1 MKWYTFISCLIVFIF
16 LGCDASNTATSSTE
30 TTSEEG
36 TKAMTGDLRIAFYN
50 VENLFDTKDAPNKP
64 DEEYMP
70 NSEKKWTTERYSKK
84 LDQLGKVIEAMGSP
98 ALIGVCEVE
107 NEQVLLDL
115 AANDQLKNGNYGVA
129 HKESN
134 DYRGIDNALLYNK
147 DLFTVTSIDNV
158 VLEFPRKI
166 TGGQNYTSRDIFH
179 VTGKLAD
186 NTTLHV
192 FVNHFPSRRG
202 GLKAS
207 EPKRLFVAGELRKEV
222 EKVMSKDDNSQIVIM
237 GDFNDETD
245 NKSITK
251 VLKAISADT
260 DAPDELVNCFAGFD
274 AEDKGSYNYRGTW
287 NMLDQIILSD
297 NFYNSNGEWSFSDA
311 VIFQEK
317 WMMYNDPRNGSMPSR
332 TYGGPNY
339 YGGFSDHLPVYVDL
353 KK

>member
-1 MKWYTFISCLIVFIF
+1 MKWYTLIYLSIVFTLF
-16 LGCDASNTATSSTE
+16 GCDASNNATSSDSTG
-30 TTSEEG
+30 TTAEATTTTLEEK
-36 TKAMTGDLRIAFYN
+36 TNLRIGFYN
-50 VENLFDTKDAPNKP
+50 VENLFDTKDNPNKP
-64 DEEYMP
+64 DEEFTP
-70 NSEKKWTTERYSKK
+70 NSDKKWTLERYEAK
-84 LDQLGKVIEAMGSP
+84 LNSLGKVIKAMEMP
-98 ALIGVCEVE
+98 ALLGVCEVE

-115 AANDQLKNGNYGVA
+115 AANSQLADGNYGVA
-129 HKESN
+129 HRESN

-147 DLFTVTSIDNV
+147 DVFSVVSIDNI
-158 VLEFPRKI
+158 VLEFPRNI
-166 TGGQNYTSRDIFH
+166 TDGQNYTSRDIFH

-260 DAPDELVNCFAGFD
+260 DAPQELINCFAAFD
-274 AEDKGSYNYRGTW
+274 AEDKGSYNYKGTW

-297 NFYNSNGEWSFSDA
+297 NFYNSNGNWKFSDA
-311 VIFQEK
+311 VIFQKE
-317 WMMYNDPRNGSMPSR
+317 WMMYKTSPSR

-339 YGGFSDHLPVYVDL
+339 YGGFSDHLPVYIDL
-353 KK
+353 AK